1 MAVFP
6 VIPQTVTVHLGPPD
20 APAEQI
26 TLPFPDYIKNVAS
39 GELYPTWPENA
50 LRANIYAQISFT
62 LNRIYTEFYRSRG
75 YDFDITS
82 DTTIDQTFTRDRD
95 IFENISRLT
104 DELFTSYLRRTGSI
118 EPLPARYCN
127 GTTST
132 CPGLSQWGTVTLAEQ
147 GQTPIDILRYY
158 YSPDVEIVSNTPVQ
172 GIPFSPPLSPLT
184 IGSSGD
190 DVLAVQLRLNRIS
203 LNYPAIPK
211 IPSPRGFYDQPTAE
225 AASVFQRIFDLAQDG
240 VVGRDT
246 WYRILYVYNSVKRLS
261 ELDSEG
267 LRASELANRFPGSL
281 AIGDSGIYVADLQVL
296 LSLIG
301 QYDESLPP
309 VTVDGIYGEQ
319 TARAV
324 AAVQESNGLAVTGVT
339 DEATYERI
347 FALYTAIAR
356 SLPPVLDERSLPP
369 YPGAPLVTGSSSPA
383 VSALQEGLNELSV
396 VYPSLGTLAVSGIY
410 DDATAAAVRELQRL
424 FGIPV
429 SGIVGGVTWQVISR
443 ALGDLGSES
452 RLQNRQ
458 YPGFAPGEGASI

>member
-158 YSPDVEIVSNTPVQ
+158 YGPDVEIVSNTPVQ

-203 LNYPAIPK
+203 RNYPTITVIPETD
-211 IPSPRGFYDQPTAE
+211 GFFGVQTESAVRD
-225 AASVFQRIFDLAQDG
+225 FQRIFNLAEDG
-240 VVGRDT
+240 IVGKST
-246 WYRILYVYNSVKRLS
+246 WYKVINIYNGVKRLS
-261 ELDSEG
+261 DINSEG
-267 LRASELANRFPGSL
+267 ISPEEVRRQFDTRLERGSTGVGVGTL
-281 AIGDSGIYVADLQVL
+281 QILLNAVAAAVP
-296 LSLIG
+296 SV
-301 QYDESLPP
+301 PP
-309 VTVDGIYGEQ
+309 VTVDLIYGAQ
-319 TARAV
+319 TENAVRAFQ
-324 AAVQESNGLAVTGVT
+324 ALYGLPVTGIT
-339 DEATYERI
+339 ERGTWNALLRTYEAI
-347 FALYTAIAR
+347 LAALPDDSTAFPGI
-356 SLPPVLDERSLPP
+356 VLTR
-369 YPGAPLVTGSSSPA
+369 GM
-383 VSALQEGLNELSV
+383 EG
-396 VYPSLGTLAVSGIY
+396 
-410 DDATAAAVRELQRL
+410 DDVLTLQRL
-424 FGIPV
+424 INGAAVKNPAIPSVTEDGVFGARTEEAVEAIQRIY
-429 SGIVGGVTWQVISR
+429 GIEPNGRVGAVTWEILLNAQ
-443 ALGDLGSES
+443 
-452 RLQNRQ
+452 
-458 YPGFAPGEGASI
+458 